1 MMACEKGLM
10 ACEKGLMACTRGL
23 MACARGLIMVSSWQP
38 KPMNI
43 IACFS
48 RAIVVTRKRLVTTS
62 ASSPV
67 FERLV

>member
-1 MMACEKGLM
+1 
-10 ACEKGLMACTRGL
+10 
-23 MACARGLIMVSSWQP
+23 
-38 KPMNI
+38 MNI

-48 RAIVVTRKRLVTTS
+48 RAIVVTRKRLVTIVVTRKRLVTTS